1 MMVRLGQVRRP
12 RGTFPWTP
20 PFESSGIM
28 VRIRIAGSRENKRAT
43 ENKKKGR
50 NMDIERR
57 EFLQKSAAGVGGVIV
72 GSQIVGAA
80 EVDGETF
87 DPYETVELGKTGIK
101 VSRVGIGTG
110 MRGWKRESN
119 QTRMG
124 REKFQSLLKYCLEQG
139 VTYFDVADLYGTHP
153 YVARAFKDVPRE
165 KYVVGTKI
173 WFRQNGLPEKKR
185 PDADVVVERFLKEL
199 KTDYIDLVL
208 LHCVTDEKWNE
219 KLADQMKILNKLKKK
234 GVIRAHGVSVHS
246 LPALKTAAKESWVD
260 SVHARINPYGV
271 RMDDKPEKVVPVLK
285 DIREAGKGIVGMKI
299 NGEGK
304 FREDPKKRHRSVEYV
319 LQHDLAD
326 TMILG
331 FEKKSEVDDIAA
343 CVKRTPVKAV

>member
-1 MMVRLGQVRRP
+1 
-12 RGTFPWTP
+12 
-20 PFESSGIM
+20 
-28 VRIRIAGSRENKRAT
+28 
-43 ENKKKGR
+43 
-50 NMDIERR
+50 MDIERR

-72 GSQIVGAA
+72 GSELARAA
-80 EVDGETF
+80 AAGTKAY
-87 DPYETVELGKTGIK
+87 DPYEQVELGKSGIK
-101 VSRVGIGTG
+101 VSRIGIGTG

-124 REKFQSLLKYCLEQG
+124 REKFQSLLKYCLDKG
-139 VTYFDVADLYGTHP
+139 VTYFDMADLYGTHP
-153 YVARAFKDVPRE
+153 YLARAFKDVPRE

-173 WFRQNGLPEKKR
+173 WFRNNGLPEKKR
-185 PDADVVVERFLKEL
+185 PDADVVVQRFLKEL
-199 KTDYIDLVL
+199 KTDYIDLVQ

-219 KLADQMKILNKLKKK
+219 KLADQMEILEKLKKK

-246 LPALKTAAKESWVD
+246 LPALKTAARESWVD

-285 DIREAGKGIVGMKI
+285 DIHEAGKGIVGMKI

-304 FREDPKKRHRSVEYV
+304 FRDDPAKRHRSVEYALELGV
-319 LQHDLAD
+319 VD

-331 FEKKSEVDDIAA
+331 FEKKPELDDIAA
-343 CVKRTPVKAV
+343 CIKRTPVKTV